1 MDTLVLQNE
10 PALRFGAFAGAM
22 LAMMVW
28 ELAAPRRRLAV
39 PRLVR
44 WSNNLALVALDT
56 AVLRL
61 AFPLLA
67 VGMAQVALE
76 RGWGLFNLLDW
87 PYWLE
92 FALALLVFDFV
103 IYGQHVLFHKVPLFW
118 RFHRMHHADL
128 DFDTTTGI
136 RFHPFEIVVSMGV
149 KLALVVL
156 IGPSVLAVLVFEV
169 VLNATSL
176 FNHGNV
182 SLGRADPILRRLIV
196 TPDMHRVHHSVVREE
211 HDSNFGF
218 NLSFW
223 DRLCGTYRAQ
233 PAAGQDGMTIGLDL
247 YRSPRELWLD
257 RMLLQPFR

>member
-211 HDSNFGF
+211 HDTNFGF

>member
-136 RFHPFEIVVSMGV
+136 RFHPFEAIVSMGV
-149 KLALVVL
+149 KLTLVVL